1 MRTAINAIANVVAA
15 AKLNVVAVRDADRTG
30 SGSRSRL
37 FGPFGGKKSAMKHAY
52 KHAPSTTVPATPG
65 EIAEY
70 PRMLAACQQGR
81 LGLGVCRTGSHWR
94 RREQL
99 STLLLAEFALGI
111 AG

>member
-37 FGPFGGKKSAMKHAY
+37 FGPFGGKKSAMKHAHQ
-52 KHAPSTTVPATPG
+52 HAPSTIVPATPG
-65 EIAEY
+65 ETAEY

-81 LGLGVCRTGSHWR
+81 LWR

-99 STLLLAEFALGI
+99 STLLSAEFALGI